1 MVAQQYVDYFIDRET
16 TTRKLTTNRQVQAFM
31 HMSFT

>member
-1 MVAQQYVDYFIDRET
+1 MVAQQYVDFFIDPET
-16 TTRKLTTNRQVQAFM
+16 IKLTTNRQVQAFM